1 MSDAFNYVIAN
12 GITTEQAYP
21 YTGVDG
27 TCKFNGGDFKIAS
40 YTSIPKGNCNAL

>member
-21 YTGVDG
+21 YKAVDG
-27 TCKFNGGDFKIAS
+27 KCKINGGAFKIMS
-40 YTSIPKGNCNAL
+40 YTSIPKGNCDSL